1 MAHANSSNSATESGR
16 DRSSR
21 GQSAA
26 GRGRGSTTRTKT
38 RHQSSDGRGGLGSGG
53 RDNAISSAADRSQ
66 QKSKGGRGGCSTRNQ
81 QHPRQQQKKRERSL
95 RRIKQFTSDFASMH
109 AECQAARYKV
119 HRPGCKCSKMKTVR
133 ERLKSTESD
142 NDYEFPLLLHGLVV
156 LPDIK
161 SIDSVYLCLDTDV
174 TAFSNDPK
182 EAELKLRGELFSED
196 DPNSGYLDQKNTSS
210 QPYKVSC
217 AQCLLIDKPNG
228 FVCVSSPSTQTV
240 AVARDIALKRIRYK
254 KEENI
259 PLHADHAEHLVV
271 ISRKILWQ
279 LSTAR
284 TRDQINKANYS
295 LVDSLNRQGISD
307 LEDQQI
313 ELGHHLASL
322 LHITKKDPDADST
335 LWLVM
340 MQWSGK
346 KWNIDLPGGKRHLG
360 ESSFE
365 GAVRECEEECS
376 LTIDA
381 SWVHGEP
388 RRSIRKADE
397 ANLYYMLRPPSDM
410 MMESLE
416 SNSFW
421 HENGFCKEPA
431 LKD

>member
-1 MAHANSSNSATESGR
+1 
-16 DRSSR
+16 
-21 GQSAA
+21 
-26 GRGRGSTTRTKT
+26 
-38 RHQSSDGRGGLGSGG
+38 
-53 RDNAISSAADRSQ
+53 
-66 QKSKGGRGGCSTRNQ
+66 
-81 QHPRQQQKKRERSL
+81 
-95 RRIKQFTSDFASMH
+95 MH

-119 HRPGCKCSKMKTVR
+119 HRPGCNCSKMKTVR
-133 ERLKSTESD
+133 ERLRTEND
-142 NDYEFPLLLHGLVV
+142 DDYEFPAVLNGLVV
-156 LPDIK
+156 LPDVK
-161 SIDSVYLCLDTDV
+161 SIDSIYLCLDTDD

-196 DPNSGYLDQKNTSS
+196 DPNSGYLEQKNTSS

-217 AQCLLIDKPNG
+217 AQCLLIDEPNG

-240 AVARDIALKRIRYK
+240 AVARNLALKRIRYK
-254 KEENI
+254 KEEDI
-259 PLHADHAEHLVV
+259 PLHADHGEHLAV

-284 TRDQINKANYS
+284 TRDQTNKANYT
-295 LVDSLNRQGISD
+295 LVDSLNRQGMGD

-313 ELGHHLASL
+313 ELGHHLVSL
-322 LHITKKDPDADST
+322 LHITKKDTDVDST

-360 ESSFE
+360 ETSFE

-376 LTIDA
+376 LAIDA

-388 RRSIRKADE
+388 RRSTRKADE

-416 SNSFW
+416 SNPFW